1 MFITEDLQFIEK
13 TFSDFMSGYRFIML
27 TQRSKEGGKVN
38 KPDRVA
44 KKRISSNK
52 EEFLEI
58 VKNFLEIKQQS
69 DKPLRIYS
77 SVNSRDI
84 EKAIREFKHRQLDAD
99 YYDEESRHKFYL
111 DIKNRWISCLMNPSS
126 RSETKFLIDVE
137 DIIKE
142 SENWD
147 ISIIRKHLED
157 IKVKVLLQYPTK
169 SGIHIITEPFNPNLW
184 NDDFGDIKK
193 DSLLLL
199 DY

>member
-1 MFITEDLQFIEK
+1 MIEK
-13 TFSDFMSGYRFIML
+13 KLKQIEETFSDFMNGYRLIML

-44 KKRISSNK
+44 TKRISKNK

-58 VKNFLEIKQQS
+58 VKKFLEIKEQS

-77 SVNSRDI
+77 SVNKRDI
-84 EKAIREFKHRQLDAD
+84 EKGIREFKHRQLDAD
-99 YYDEESRHKFYL
+99 YYDEESRHDFYL

-126 RSETKFLIDVE
+126 RAETKFLIDIDDVMR
-137 DIIKE
+137 KGK
-142 SENWD
+142 NYD
-147 ISIIRKHLED
+147 ISFIEEHLET
-157 IKVKVLLQYPTK
+157 IKVKILLGYDTK
-169 SGIHIITEPFNPNLW
+169 NGTHIITEPFNPNLW
-184 NDDFGDIKK
+184 NSEFGDIKK